1 MNSKRTQGLH
11 LTMEHQTN
19 KILDVAGVGIG
30 PFNLSVAA
38 LLEPLQLVDARFFE
52 RTTEFQWH
60 PGLLFP
66 EANIQVSFLK
76 DLVTPASPT
85 SYYSFLNFLFVTKRL
100 YRFINA
106 SFSRVSR
113 AEFNQY
119 LRWVCT
125 LLPSLEFNRKVES
138 VSYDGTSLVVQLD
151 NEQIRTRN
159 IILGSGLVTKIPD
172 CARPHLCETVVPAIS
187 YLKMEFET
195 AGKRVAVVGGGQ
207 TSAEIIYHLL
217 ANDHKAP
224 SEIFWISRRSN
235 FSPLDESPFTNELF
249 MPNYSDYFFQ
259 LPPEEKLALLAE
271 QKLSS
276 DGISPNLLKLI
287 YRRLYE
293 LDFLNETG
301 RAYGLYISHEL
312 TKMSKG
318 SNGWSL
324 TIRDILSDRRD
335 RLNADIVVLCTGAEY
350 RMSPY
355 LEPLSDRLHW
365 ADGGYE
371 TNDDFSIQWD
381 GPPSLKIYAQNA
393 ARHSRGVADPNLSLM
408 AWRSAIIVNSLVGK
422 CVYDITDNNSVFE
435 WLPAELTAKSGGI
448 YA

>member
-1 MNSKRTQGLH
+1 
-11 LTMEHQTN
+11 MEQQTN
-19 KILDVAGVGIG
+19 KIIDVAGVGIG

-38 LLEPLQLVDARFFE
+38 LLEPLKQLDARFFE

-106 SFSRVSR
+106 SFSRVTR
-113 AEFNQY
+113 MEFNQY

-125 LLPSLEFNRKVES
+125 LLPSLEFGRKVES
-138 VSYDGTSLVVQLD
+138 VSYDGTSLVVQLE
-151 NEQIRTRN
+151 NERIRTRN
-159 IILGSGLVTKIPD
+159 LILGSGLVTKIPD
-172 CARPHLCETVVPAIS
+172 CARPHLCDTVVPAIS
-187 YLKMEFET
+187 YLKMDFKT
-195 AGKRVAVVGGGQ
+195 AGKRVAVIGGGQ
-207 TSAEIIYHLL
+207 TSAEIVYHLL
-217 ANDHKAP
+217 ANDHYAP
-224 SEIFWISRRSN
+224 SELFWISRRSN
-235 FSPLDESPFTNELF
+235 FSPLDESPFANELF
-249 MPNYSDYFFQ
+249 MPNFSDYFYQ
-259 LPPEEKLALLAE
+259 LAPAEKLAVLAE

-293 LDFLNETG
+293 LDFLNSTG

-318 SNGWSL
+318 PNAWSL
-324 TIRDILSDRRD
+324 TIRDLLSNRRD
-335 RLNADIVVLCTGAEY
+335 RINADIVVLCTGAEY

-355 LEPLSDRLHW
+355 LEPLSDRLNW

-381 GPPSLKIYAQNA
+381 GPASLKIYAQNA

-408 AWRSAIIVNSLVGK
+408 AWRSAIIVNSLAGE

-435 WLPAELTAKSGGI
+435 WMPAELTAKSGGI